1 MCRWIINRQTP
12 HQQLSFYTLHPLFSP
27 TPTTPRAPPIPI
39 SVPLRAVSGIGC
51 ILLHNPIYF
60 FVLRFSVVPFFWGGG
75 WRDGNRMKHPPRHS
89 STHVTPQ
96 YPPYSLLPNLD
107 LGRDRNHLT
116 DVQGRVGRGLYM
128 DQGWVVGE
136 HSWCCPLFVF
146 RFYHRP
152 CLQYR
157 SVPPPPVWGT
167 SPSLL
172 LVNTLTT
179 GYGEKGERT

>member
-1 MCRWIINRQTP
+1 MDYQPTP
-12 HQQLSFYTLHPLFSP
+12 TTKTPSPTMSFYTLHPYFRLHPQRLGHRPFPFPFPFEPCPELVVYFYIILF
-27 TPTTPRAPPIPI
+27 
-39 SVPLRAVSGIGC
+39 
-51 ILLHNPIYF
+51 F
-60 FVLRFSVVPFFWGGG
+60 FCPSFQRYTFFWGG

-136 HSWCCPLFVF
+136 HSWCCPLFVC

>member
-1 MCRWIINRQTP
+1 MDYQPTNPSPTM
-12 HQQLSFYTLHPLFSP
+12 SFYTLHPPYFRLHPQRVGHRPFPFPFLFKLCP
-27 TPTTPRAPPIPI
+27 ELIVYFYI
-39 SVPLRAVSGIGC
+39 
-51 ILLHNPIYF
+51 ILFI
-60 FVLRFSVVPFFWGGG
+60 FVLRFSVVLFWGG

-146 RFYHRP
+146 RFYYRP

-172 LVNTLTT
+172 LVNSLTT